1 MKPERNRQREIGF
14 YVLILVILAATIF
27 SMLGGKKQEEL
38 VYSDLVD
45 LFKAEK
51 VKSFVTRGDE
61 IVLELRTDEKD
72 SEGEEITETKT
83 VELYSFSVFYQ
94 DFRELIAQQHEDKI
108 IETYDYKE
116 GFVVPWWVG
125 LLPYLIL
132 IALAMW
138 FWSSMMKQ
146 AGGGAGGFTKFSKAR
161 TRLGSE
167 EKDKKTFADVA
178 GCDEEKEELSEIVDF
193 LKDPK
198 AYTAMGARI
207 PKGVLLVGP
216 PGTGKT
222 LLAKAVAGEANVQFL
237 SISGSDFVELY
248 VGVGAGRVRDLFDQ
262 AKKVAPAI
270 IFIDEID
277 AVGRQRGSGLGGGN
291 DEREQTLN
299 QLLVELDGFS
309 NNEGVIVMAAT
320 NRADILDQA
329 LLRPGRFDR
338 QVYVGLPDI
347 RGREAILKI
356 HARGKQLAEDV
367 DLNSIAKGTPGFAG
381 ADLEN
386 LMNEA
391 ALLAVRRRHRF
402 ITMEDVDE
410 AILKVQ
416 MGPEKKSRKMS
427 SRAQRLT
434 AYHEAGHAV
443 AGHYLTH
450 VDPVHYITI
459 IPRGAAGGFTLF
471 RPDEDL
477 ENFKSRSEMFE
488 NIVMALG
495 GRTAEKLFLD
505 DISTGASNDIQ
516 QATNIARNMVTV
528 YGMSEKLGPITYD
541 SSDRSIFI
549 GRDFG
554 TTKSYS
560 EETAALI
567 DEEVKR
573 IFDEA
578 AARCEEILSAHRDE
592 LVAIAE
598 YLLVHESMEVDEFN
612 YYFEHHEF
620 MPTSAKDAKKAAADK
635 TIERPARKISMIDGY
650 AEEKK
655 DETPS
660 AEAPAAGGETSPEQS
675 AADTTEETKE

>member
-1 MKPERNRQREIGF
+1 MNPKRARDLGF
-14 YVLILVILAATIF
+14 YVLLIAIMIAVIFT
-27 SMLGGKKQEEL
+27 MTGNKDTKEL
-38 VYSDLVD
+38 KNYSDLVD
-45 LFKAEK
+45 LFQKEK
-51 VKSFVTRGDE
+51 VKSFTTEGNTIILQV
-61 IVLELRTDEKD
+61 RTD
-72 SEGEEITETKT
+72 GEPPTEEMTYD
-83 VELYSFSVFYQ
+83 LYSFSVFYN
-94 DFRELIAQQHEDKI
+94 DFGDLIKEQYEKGI
-108 IETYDYKE
+108 LEKYDYDE
-116 GFVVPWWVG
+116 GFVVPWWASM
-125 LLPYLIL
+125 LPYIL
-132 IALAMW
+132 VMGGAMALW
-138 FWSSMMKQ
+138 YFMMSR
-146 AGGGAGGFTKFSKAR
+146 AGGGAGGIAKFSKAR
-161 TRLGSE
+161 TRLGSD
-167 EKDKKTFADVA
+167 EKNKKTFADVA

-198 AYTAMGARI
+198 AYTSMGARI

-262 AKKVAPAI
+262 AKKAAPAI

-277 AVGRQRGSGLGGGN
+277 AVGRQRGSGLGGGH

-347 RGREAILKI
+347 KGREAILKI
-356 HARGKQLAEDV
+356 HSRDKHLAEDV
-367 DLNSIAKGTPGFAG
+367 DLLNIAKGTPGFSG

-402 ITMEDVDE
+402 INQEDIDE

-427 SRAQRLT
+427 DRARRLT
-434 AYHEAGHAV
+434 AYHESGHAV
-443 AGHYLTH
+443 AAKFCEH

-459 IPRGAAGGFTLF
+459 IPRGPAGGFTLF
-471 RPDEDL
+471 RPQEDL
-477 ENFKSRSEMFE
+477 ENFTSRQEMFE
-488 NIVMALG
+488 NIVVALG
-495 GRTAEKLFLD
+495 GRISEKLFLE
-505 DISTGASNDIQ
+505 DISTGASGDIQ
-516 QATNIARNMVTV
+516 QATNLARDMVTR
-528 YGMSEKLGPITYD
+528 YGMSERLGPISYD
-541 SSDRSIFI
+541 SSGHSIFI

-554 TTKSYS
+554 QTKSYS
-560 EETAALI
+560 EETAGMI
-567 DEEVKR
+567 DEEVKK

-578 AARCEEILSAHRDE
+578 SDRCEQILTEHGDQLR
-592 LVAIAE
+592 AIAE
-598 YLLVHESMEVDEFN
+598 YLLAHETMEKDVFDYFFAHGEF
-612 YYFEHHEF
+612 
-620 MPTSAKDAKKAAADK
+620 PTEDPKMARQARNDT
-635 TIERPARKISMIDGY
+635 TIERPALKISMTDG
-650 AEEKK
+650 
-655 DETPS
+655 
-660 AEAPAAGGETSPEQS
+660 
-675 AADTTEETKE
+675 AADAAQVQSEPEPQTEPPADSGKNE